1 MLNFSLEQGYALST
15 MLAVA
20 AAAILLASVFYR
32 RAFRNLHRRQWIIL
46 LALRSLAIV
55 LIVLLLFRPTFSY
68 TKELTELPA
77 VIFVLD
83 TSSSM
88 SIADDA
94 AGNRRF
100 DQARKHLSGWCDQL
114 KDDFSLH
121 LIEFSERAKPLHDLK
136 QLATLSPDGRA
147 TSLSRALVSAA
158 KLLPRDEV
166 EAVILLSDGIHN
178 SARSPLR
185 VAVKMGV
192 IVHTVGVGSSL
203 RGNASYRDLQIT
215 GLNCPQRLMLN
226 NKARIT
232 ATVEGFGLAGH
243 VATVVL
249 EEDGREIQQAELTID
264 GIEGSQEVVFEFRPT
279 AKGRH
284 AYNVRVA
291 AAGQEKIKE
300 NNQRSAVSTVIEPG
314 IRVLYIEG
322 TLRAEYGALVDRFLA
337 KDPDL
342 EFCAMVQTRPNVFLT
357 RTNIDGLKLD
367 AIPADAETVNSF
379 DVFIIGD
386 LDSSY
391 LKPAQQELIA
401 RRVRHGAGLILLGGY
416 HALGPGGYARTTL
429 GKLLPVELGD
439 RDVGQITE
447 SFLPRL
453 TPEGVRH
460 PIFANIDRFFPT
472 AAAEAKEPG
481 LPLLQGCTRVM
492 AARPAGTVL
501 AVCALAEGT
510 PPVLA
515 VGPVGAGRAAVFTGD
530 TTRKWQ
536 QGPRVLDRE
545 SPFLRFWGQTVRWL
559 AGRADTVEATA
570 GVVAATDKGY
580 YEPEEIVRISAV
592 VRNEKG
598 EAATDVTVTAKVRPP
613 SGGVDE
619 VALSAVAGPGGHYSG
634 TYEPDAVGSFQVETS
649 ARVGELTVT
658 APKNTFEVGRPNLE
672 FEKLDLDEKMLAKIA
687 SETGGR
693 YYHITTADHLIDQ
706 LDSSGRKKR
715 IIIERR
721 LYWPPGFWLIFV
733 AAISTEWILRR
744 KWRLR

>member
-1 MLNFSLEQGYALST
+1 MLNFTLEQGYAIST
-15 MLAVA
+15 MLGVA
-20 AAAILLASVFYR
+20 AAAILLTSVFYR
-32 RAFRNLHRRQWIIL
+32 RAFRNLRRRQWIIL
-46 LALRSLAIV
+46 LTLRSVAIV
-55 LIVLLLFRPTFSY
+55 LIVLLLFRPMFSY

-83 TSSSM
+83 SSSSM
-88 SIADDA
+88 GIADDA
-94 AGNRRF
+94 SGKRRF
-100 DQARKHLSGWCDQL
+100 DQARDRLTVWFDQL
-114 KDDFSLH
+114 EDDFDLH
-121 LIEFSERAKPLHDLK
+121 LIEFSERAKPLDDVK
-136 QLATLSPDGRA
+136 QLATLAPDGKA
-147 TSLSRALVSAA
+147 TSLSLALISAA
-158 KLLPRDEV
+158 KRLPRDEV

-185 VAVKMGV
+185 VAVKMGTV
-192 IVHTVGVGSSL
+192 VHTVGVGSSL
-203 RGNASYRDLQIT
+203 RSNASYRDLQIT
-215 GLNCPQRLMLN
+215 GLNCPARLMLN

-232 ATVEGFGLAGH
+232 ATVEDIGLAGH
-243 VATVVL
+243 VASVVL
-249 EEDGREIQQAELTID
+249 EEDGKKIERAELTID
-264 GIEGSQEVVFEFRPT
+264 SVEGSQEVVFEFRPT
-279 AKGRH
+279 VKGRH
-284 AYNVRVA
+284 AYSVSVA
-291 AAGQEKIKE
+291 PADEEKIKE

-357 RTNIDGLKLD
+357 RSNIDGLKLD

-401 RRVRHGAGLILLGGY
+401 RRVRDGGGLLMLGGY
-416 HALGPGGYARTTL
+416 HGLGPGGYAQTIL
-429 GKLLPVELGD
+429 GKLMPVELGD
-439 RDVGQITE
+439 RDIGQINE

-460 PIFANIDRFFPT
+460 PIFANIDGFFPT
-472 AAAEAKEPG
+472 SNAEPKQAG
-481 LPLLQGCTRVM
+481 LPLLQGCTRVGG
-492 AARPAGTVL
+492 ARPAGSVL
-501 AVCALAEGT
+501 AVCPLAEGT
-510 PPVLA
+510 PAVLV
-515 VGPVGAGRAAVFTGD
+515 VGPVDAGRAAVFAGD
-530 TTRKWQ
+530 TTRRWQ

-559 AGRADTVEATA
+559 AGRTDTVEAQA
-570 GVVAATDKGY
+570 GVVANTDKGY

-592 VRNEKG
+592 VRDEKG
-598 EAATDVTVTAKVRPP
+598 EAATDAKVTAKVSLPDGRTEEI
-613 SGGVDE
+613 G
-619 VALSAVAGPGGHYSG
+619 LSSVAGPGGHYSG
-634 TYEPDAVGSFQVETS
+634 TYEPNGAGSFLVETA
-649 ARVGELTVT
+649 ARIDEITVT

-672 FEKLDLDEKMLAKIA
+672 FEKLDLDENMLTKIA

-715 IIIERR
+715 IVIERR
-721 LYWPPGFWLIFV
+721 LYWPPGFWLVFV
-733 AAISTEWILRR
+733 AAVTTEWILRR
-744 KWRLR
+744 KWQLR

>member
-1 MLNFSLEQGYALST
+1 

-20 AAAILLASVFYR
+20 AAAIFLASLFYR
-32 RAFRNLHRRQWIIL
+32 RAFRNLQRRQWIIL
-46 LALRSLAIV
+46 LALRSVAIV
-55 LIVLLLFRPTFSY
+55 LIVMLLFRPMFSY

-83 TSSSM
+83 SSSSM
-88 SIADDA
+88 GIADDA

-100 DQARKHLSGWCDQL
+100 DQARDRLSGWYDQL
-114 KDDFSLH
+114 KDDFDLH
-121 LIEFSERAKPLHDLK
+121 LIEFSERAKPLDDVK

-158 KLLPRDEV
+158 KRLPRDEV
-166 EAVILLSDGIHN
+166 EAVVLLSDGIHN
-178 SARSPLR
+178 SARSPLH
-185 VAVKMGV
+185 VAVKMGT

-203 RGNASYRDLQIT
+203 RSNASYRDLQIT
-215 GLNCPQRLMLN
+215 GLNCPDRLMLN

-232 ATVEGFGLAGH
+232 ATVEGIGLTGH
-243 VATVVL
+243 VANVVL
-249 EEDGREIQQAELTID
+249 EEDGKEIQQAELIID
-264 GIEGSQEVVFEFRPT
+264 GTEGSQEVVFEFRPT
-279 AKGRH
+279 EKGRH
-284 AYNVRVA
+284 AYNVSVA
-291 AAGQEKIKE
+291 PAGEEKIKE

-357 RTNIDGLKLD
+357 RTNIDGLKLN

-401 RRVRHGAGLILLGGY
+401 GRVRDGGGLMMLGGY
-416 HALGPGGYARTTL
+416 HGLGPGGYAQTTL

-460 PIFANIDRFFPT
+460 PIFANIDGFFPT
-472 AAAEAKEPG
+472 VVGDAREAG
-481 LPLLQGCTRVM
+481 LPSLQGCTRLL
-492 AARPAGTVL
+492 APRPTATVL
-501 AVCALAEGT
+501 AVCPLAEGT
-510 PPVLA
+510 PTVLA
-515 VGPVGAGRAAVFTGD
+515 VGPVDAGRAVVFAGD

-559 AGRADTVEATA
+559 AGRTDAVEAKA
-570 GVVAATDKGY
+570 GIVANTDKGY

-592 VRNEKG
+592 VRDDKG
-598 EAATDVTVTAKVRPP
+598 EAATDAKVTAKI
-613 SGGVDE
+613 SLDGGRTDE

-634 TYEPDAVGSFQVETS
+634 TYEPKNAGSFKVETS
-649 ARVGELTVT
+649 ARVGEITVT
-658 APKNTFEVGRPNLE
+658 APENTFEVGRPNLE
-672 FEKLDLDEKMLAKIA
+672 FEKLDLDEKMLGRISAD
-687 SETGGR
+687 TGGR
-693 YYHITTADHLIDQ
+693 YVHVSTAEHLIDQ
-706 LDSSGRKKR
+706 LDRTQRKKR
-715 IIIERR
+715 VYLERQ
-721 LYWPPGFWLIFV
+721 LFSPPLFWLVFV
-733 AAISTEWILRR
+733 AVLTVEWIMRRRFQLR
-744 KWRLR
+744 

>member
-1 MLNFSLEQGYALST
+1 

-20 AAAILLASVFYR
+20 AAGVLLVSVFYR
-32 RAFRNLHRRQWIIL
+32 RAFRNLHRRQWLIL
-46 LALRSLAIV
+46 LALRSAAIV
-55 LIVLLLFRPTFSY
+55 LVVLLLFRPMFSY

-83 TSSSM
+83 SSSSM
-88 SIADDA
+88 GIADDA
-94 AGNRRF
+94 AGRRRF
-100 DQARKHLSGWCDQL
+100 DQARDRIAQWFDQL
-114 KDDFSLH
+114 EDDFSLH
-121 LIEFSERAKPLHDLK
+121 LIEFSERARPLDDIK
-136 QLATLSPDGRA
+136 QLATLSPGGRA

-166 EAVILLSDGIHN
+166 EAVILVSDGIHN

-185 VAVKMGV
+185 VAVKMGT
-192 IVHTVGVGSSL
+192 IVHTVGVGSTL
-203 RGNASYRDLQIT
+203 RSNASYRDLQIT
-215 GLNCPQRLMLN
+215 GLNCPDRLMLN

-232 ATVEGFGLAGH
+232 ATVEGIGLIGH

-249 EEDGREIQQAELTID
+249 EEDGQEIQQVELTLD

-284 AYNVRVA
+284 AYSVRVA
-291 AAGQEKIKE
+291 PAGEEKIKE

-357 RTNIDGLKLD
+357 RTNIAGLKLD

-391 LKPAQQELIA
+391 LRPAQQELIA
-401 RRVRHGAGLILLGGY
+401 RRVREGAGLIMLGGY
-416 HALGPGGYARTTL
+416 HGLGPGGYAQTTL
-429 GKLLPVELGD
+429 GKILPVELGD
-439 RDVGQITE
+439 RNVGQITE

-460 PIFANIDRFFPT
+460 PIFANIDQFFPT
-472 AAAEAKEPG
+472 AAADPREAG
-481 LPLLQGCTRVM
+481 LPLLQGCTRIV
-492 AARPAGTVL
+492 AARPAATVL
-501 AVCALAEGT
+501 AVCPVAEGA
-510 PPVLA
+510 PPMLA
-515 VGPVGAGRAAVFTGD
+515 VGPVDAGRAAVFAGD

-545 SPFLRFWGQTVRWL
+545 SPFLRFWGQIVRWL
-559 AGRADTVEATA
+559 AGRADTVAAEA

-592 VRNEKG
+592 VRDEKG
-598 EAATDVTVTAKVRPP
+598 EAATDAKVTAKVRLP
-613 SGGVDE
+613 SGRVDE
-619 VALSAVAGPGGHYSG
+619 VDLSAVAGPGGHYGG
-634 TYEPDAVGSFQVETS
+634 TYEPNSAGSFEVETS
-649 ARVGELTVT
+649 ARVGELTVV
-658 APKNTFEVGRPNLE
+658 ALKNTFEVGRPNLE
-672 FEKLDLDEKMLAKIA
+672 FEKLDLDEKMLTKIA
-687 SETGGR
+687 SETGGQ
-693 YYHITTADHLIDQ
+693 YHHITTADHLIDQ
-706 LDSSGRKKR
+706 LDSSGREKR

-721 LYWPPGFWLIFV
+721 LYWPPGFWLVFV